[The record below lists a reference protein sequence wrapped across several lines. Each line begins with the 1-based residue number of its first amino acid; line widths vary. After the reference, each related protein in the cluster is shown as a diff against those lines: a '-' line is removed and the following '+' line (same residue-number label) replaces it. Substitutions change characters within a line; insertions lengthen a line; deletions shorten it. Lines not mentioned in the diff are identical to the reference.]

1 MLFTLPDPIF
11 IDNGSG
17 RFETFPIYGIEL
29 WGERQG
35 VDKLIKESDRVTK
48 MDLHRR
54 RHHSLLSRHS
64 HSPCTIYYAKYQ
76 ETPPRTD
83 SYRCTYDLF
92 EVLAE
97 NSIVD
102 L

>member
-1 MLFTLPDPIF
+1 M
-11 IDNGSG
+11 GGG
-17 RFETFPIYGIEL
+17 R
-29 WGERQG
+29 R

-64 HSPCTIYYAKYQ
+64 HSLCTIYYAKYQ
-76 ETPPRTD
+76 ETPPTAD
-83 SYRCTYDLF
+83 SYRYTYDLF